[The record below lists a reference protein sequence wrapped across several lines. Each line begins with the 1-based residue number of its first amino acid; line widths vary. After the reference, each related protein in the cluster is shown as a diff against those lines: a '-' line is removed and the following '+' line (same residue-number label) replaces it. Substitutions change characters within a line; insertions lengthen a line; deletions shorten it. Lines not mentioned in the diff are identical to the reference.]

1 MRIVEGDRLKH
12 KLTGQLYELK
22 ITKEGT
28 FVLESEEI
36 PYRMWF
42 GERDLK
48 LFFERARKKREDKKV
63 IQYSAFD
70 QRRQGQKWPCLFSYF
85 TAGVR

>member
-1 MRIVEGDRLKH
+1 MKIVEGDRLKH

-22 ITKEGT
+22 AIKDGT
-28 FVLESEEI
+28 FILDSEET

-48 LFFERARKKREDKKV
+48 LFFKTAEKRK
-63 IQYSAFD
+63 
-70 QRRQGQKWPCLFSYF
+70 RR
-85 TAGVR
+85 